1 MIGEHEHEHELYF
14 LNHHKH
20 IQDLNQ
26 IYLINVA
33 SSVYSNELIY
43 NVFADL
49 YICSTWWG
57 YNTL

>member
-43 NVFADL
+43 NVFADP
-49 YICSTWWG
+49 YIC
-57 YNTL
+57 